1 MVEKSWKIENI
12 EAFEPEIM
20 LPLDENPTKVLFVGA
35 SEFEYGGFKG
45 DLSSWESM
53 GKWIGSLNSGK
64 DVLTPQLKAKVNE
77 LVSGLETTEEKTK
90 AIYEYL
96 QKNTRYVS
104 IQLGIGGFMPFEAL
118 TVEKYGYG
126 DCKALSNFMGAML
139 KEAGIKSI
147 LALRGDPT
155 GGPSATWTP
164 TPGGFNHADELVQL
178 ADEFGG
184 FTIGVA
190 AFPDGHPASNGD
202 FDKDVDVLI
211 RKEELGATFA
221 TTQFFFEVKQYT
233 KLVEALAARGS
244 KLVII
249 PGILPVTNVKLLH
262 RMAELGGTPIPHHIA
277 DAFAKVE
284 NDPHAVRALGVEIA
298 TSLCKDL
305 LAAGAPGLHFYTMN
319 SSTATQEIYRK
330 LNDAQ

>member
-1 MVEKSWKIENI
+1 VALRTSYS
-12 EAFEPEIM
+12 FEFFP
-20 LPLDENPTKVLFVGA
+20 P
-35 SEFEYGGFKG
+35 
-45 DLSSWESM
+45 
-53 GKWIGSLNSGK
+53 K
-64 DVLTPQLKAKVNE
+64 DVEGEERLWAAIEGLKAIAPDFVSVTYGAGGSTRDRSIRIAREITTRTGISTVAHLTCVGSTRDE
-77 LVSGLETTEEKTK
+77 LI
-90 AIYEYL
+90 AILHSY
-96 QKNTRYVS
+96 R
-104 IQLGIGGFMPFEAL
+104 
-118 TVEKYGYG
+118 
-126 DCKALSNFMGAML
+126 
-139 KEAGIKSI
+139 EAGITSI

-155 GGPSATWTP
+155 GGPSAPWTS
-164 TPGGFNHADELVQL
+164 TPGGFNYADELVQL

-190 AFPDGHPASNGD
+190 AFPDGHPASKGD

-221 TTQFFFEVKQYT
+221 TTQFFFEAKQYIR
-233 KLVEALAARGS
+233 LVDALAARGS

-262 RMAELGGTPIPHHIA
+262 RMAELGGTPIPTQIA
-277 DAFAKVE
+277 EAFAAVE
-284 NDPHAVRALGVEIA
+284 NDPHAVRELGVEIA
-298 TSLCKDL
+298 TSLCKEL